1 MKVIHNVI
9 AVSLF
14 LSAAAHAGQPA
25 GALGALLAEP
35 AVLAA
40 APAAVPAARPAPVF
54 PEGLSERSLASDVL
68 DLTPSNASF
77 LSAYAGTLG
86 YAVFELDGAR
96 MRTKAALLAHAGAAL
111 RLPGTPENWDAFTD
125 YLGEMR
131 AIHRNSHILIV
142 VRNAGAIERADRA
155 LYADLREVAEFT
167 CRNAREWSKG
177 DITMKF
183 AFVR

>member
-9 AVSLF
+9 AISIF

-25 GALGALLAEP
+25 GALGALLSEP
-35 AVLAA
+35 AARAA
-40 APAAVPAARPAPVF
+40 AAAVPAARPAPVF

-77 LSAYAGTLG
+77 LSAYAGSLG
-86 YAVFELDGAR
+86 YAVFELDGSR
-96 MRTKAALLAHAGAAL
+96 MRTKSALLVHAGTAL
-111 RLPGTPENWDAFTD
+111 RLPGVPETWDALID

-131 AIHRNSHILIV
+131 SIHSNSHILVV

>member
-1 MKVIHNVI
+1 MKVIYNVI
-9 AVSLF
+9 AVSMLM
-14 LSAAAHAGQPA
+14 SAAAHAGQPA

-35 AVLAA
+35 AALAG
-40 APAAVPAARPAPVF
+40 APAAVPAARPAAVF

-96 MRTKAALLAHAGAAL
+96 MRTKAALLAHAGSAL
-111 RLPGTPENWDAFTD
+111 RLPGIPDTWDALID

-131 AIHRNSHILIV
+131 SIHRNSHILIV